1 MGTREGNMMKGSNHW
16 IAACLCACGLLV
28 VNQTASAQS
37 HRQAPLPNP
46 MANPLVRTQV
56 IPNDNALAVAH
67 QAGTPD
73 YVLMLSRQGDVQIAR
88 IDSPT
93 THTLICTGAG
103 YPKKTQNGFAFP
115 LIQYAKVI
123 PLPGGTRPGGL
134 FLVITEASLLAA
146 SVARPANNTNNG
158 THAQLWDGCDPIGG
172 PTQGLVPMLGVAGAE
187 NFHVQAEV
195 VTVTGGLS
203 AENRV
208 VIASRARLP
217 GDTGGVDNRG
227 GVIQVISYQN
237 TMTAPKIVA
246 ALTGNGR
253 SIAIPTAW
261 RAQGAPTSTTAV
273 SGKITG
279 LRRVD
284 SNGNVIIR
292 QTMNSGSNEFNA
304 MYAQDIGTG
313 NWTFYRFTDAGVID
327 VIPDPKSGILTVVRN
342 ASPNTEIAWLYL
354 QADLTDTSAL
364 AVPLSRMFANS
375 WTAWT
380 GPNVPYN
387 QTVSLTSDV
396 AREARVAYNH
406 SDPRSQAVFPNG
418 VPHAAFTAT
427 ATAVVGRYT
436 YGATCWNE
444 IGPEAWLNPL
454 DPLYRAPIFNPS
466 QPALCENNP
475 DYPNAAMSQTDDGK
489 HDPVRVQVVAEM
501 RDTVTV
507 HNADPRHIPLLPPNN
522 IFEITLYQP

>member
-1 MGTREGNMMKGSNHW
+1 MKGSHHW

-28 VNQTASAQS
+28 VNQTAIAQS

-46 MANPLVRTQV
+46 MANPLVQTQV

-73 YVLMLSRQGDVQIAR
+73 HVLMLSRQGDVQIAR

-93 THTLICTGAG
+93 THTLICTGTG

-146 SVARPANNTNNG
+146 SVSRPANNTNNG

-172 PTQGLVPMLGVAGAE
+172 PTQGLVPMLGVAGGE

-195 VTVTGGLS
+195 VTVTVGPNT
-203 AENRV
+203 ENRV

-227 GVIQVISYQN
+227 GAIQVISYQN

-246 ALTGNGR
+246 ALTGNGK
-253 SIAIPTAW
+253 SVTVPANWSATSVAFN
-261 RAQGAPTSTTAV
+261 STTV
-273 SGKITG
+273 GGKITG
-279 LRRVD
+279 LRRLD
-284 SNGNVIIR
+284 TNGNVMIR
-292 QTMNSGSNEFNA
+292 QTNSTGSNEFYA
-304 MYAQDIGTG
+304 VYAQDIGTG
-313 NWTFYRFTDAGVID
+313 TWTQYRFNDAGVID
-327 VIPDPKSGILTVVRN
+327 VIPDPRSGILSVVRN
-342 ASPNTEIAWLYL
+342 ASPNTEVAWMYVKN
-354 QADLTDTSAL
+354 DLTDPSAL
-364 AVPLSRMFANS
+364 AVPLSRVFAS
-375 WTAWT
+375 TWT
-380 GPNVPYN
+380 GWTGSNVPYDRN
-387 QTVSLTSDV
+387 VTLTGDI
-396 AREARVAYNH
+396 AREARVAYNYT
-406 SDPRSQAVFPNG
+406 DPTMSVIFPNG
-418 VPHAAFTAT
+418 VPSLAFTAS
-427 ATAVVGRYT
+427 ATSAGPRYT
-436 YGATCWNE
+436 YGATCWNDVSLA
-444 IGPEAWLNPL
+444 AWLNPL
-454 DPLYRAPIFNPS
+454 DPLYRAPTFNPS

-475 DYPNAAMSQTDDGK
+475 DYPNAAMSQTDDGRN
-489 HDPVRVQVVAEM
+489 DPVRVQIVAEM

-507 HNADPRHIPLLPPNN
+507 HNADPRHIPLVPPNN